1 MINDYEET
9 EELEPI
15 SDPNSYK
22 PTGQQKNNNKIILLV
37 VILIAAAAVIV
48 LGYFGIRHIQYR
60 KKIEQAAA
68 YQDAGKTDQ
77 AKQAYKA
84 AAALQKRNAYPYT
97 QLGEIYLDQGA
108 YDQAIKYLR
117 CSADDVQM
125 PTCNGIKTSW
135 I

>member
-68 YQDAGKTDQ
+68 YQDAGKTEQ
-77 AKQAYKA
+77 RRRF
-84 AAALQKRNAYPYT
+84 RNAMPILT
-97 QLGEIYLDQGA
+97 RSWVKSISTRVRT
-108 YDQAIKYLR
+108 IKR
-117 CSADDVQM
+117 S
-125 PTCNGIKTSW
+125 NI
-135 I
+135 